1 VIITTNFR
9 VHLNEQDEET
19 LFTSKHLSL
28 GPLSFTTPCKLF
40 DLNNPPS
47 VSAFQALDQKHLA
60 TVMIAERSRFI
71 HQETFMREA
80 DHPEARFL
88 ADSYDALKRPGILGN
103 KMVVNSLT
111 FTFNPFNVPNPDGY
125 LRSILHI
132 YHGRSDL
139 LLIPN
144 LKVKRYDERQRPE
157 FQVQEDEFSRYV
169 DMAYEILNFRNSKP
183 IFVPVPLKYGVRRF
197 QSILLEYLTKGYR
210 YFWLDFEGSNTTSKA
225 PHIRS
230 FHDCVDTEGLGEE
243 VVLYGSNIRREN
255 NPHLPDPRC
264 PASDFLTAP
273 LGVDI
278 IGVNREPQRGGG
290 DPGKRRPYVPPPADE
305 IIRHRA
311 RFLDRDDY
319 TYVKYSEY
327 PQSEELF
334 EKYHI
339 DEDLIRLNPK
349 FYANFVNTFEI
360 NEELA
365 HHQTIV
371 NENDSLLGY
380 LGTKP
385 SINPK
390 LMKAFEKIVHGESE
404 TQKTLDKFF

>member
-1 VIITTNFR
+1 MTNFR
-9 VHLNEQDEET
+9 VRLTEQDVET
-19 LFTSKHLSL
+19 LFTSKQLSL
-28 GPLSFTTPCKLF
+28 GPLSFSTPCKLL

-47 VSAFQALDQKHLA
+47 VSAFRALDQSHLG

-88 ADSYDALKRPGILGN
+88 ADSYDTLKRPDILGS
-103 KMVVNSLT
+103 KIVVNSLT
-111 FTFNPFNVPNPDGY
+111 FTFNPFNVPAPDEY

-144 LKVKRYDERQRPE
+144 LKVKRYDEQRRSE
-157 FQVQEDEFSRYV
+157 FQVQEDEFRRYV

-183 IFVPVPLKYGVRRF
+183 IFVPVPLKYGLRRF
-197 QSILLEYLTKGYR
+197 QSFLSEYLAKGYR

-230 FHDCVDTEGLGEE
+230 FHDCVDSDGLGEE
-243 VVLYGSNIRREN
+243 VILYGSNIRREN
-255 NPHLPDPRC
+255 NPHLTDPRC

-278 IGVNREPQRGGG
+278 IGVNRESRRGGG
-290 DPGKRRPYVPPPADE
+290 DPNSRLSYVPPPVE
-305 IIRHRA
+305 EVIRHKA

-319 TYVKYSEY
+319 SYVKYSAFSR
-327 PQSEELF
+327 SEELF
-334 EKYHI
+334 DKYHI
-339 DEDLIRLNPK
+339 NEELIRLNPK
-349 FYANFVNTFEI
+349 FYTNFVNTFEI

-365 HHQTIV
+365 RHQTIV
-371 NENDSLLGY
+371 EEHDSLLGY
-380 LGTKP
+380 LGTKA
-385 SINPK
+385 SINPR
-390 LMKAFEKIVHGESE
+390 LMKAFEKIVHGEPQ
-404 TQKTLDKFF
+404 TQRTLDGFF

>member
-1 VIITTNFR
+1 MTNFR
-9 VHLNEQDEET
+9 VRITEQDDET
-19 LFTSKHLSL
+19 LFTSKQLAL
-28 GPLSFTTPCKLF
+28 GSRTISTPCKLL
-40 DLNNPPS
+40 DLNNSPTA
-47 VSAFQALDQKHLA
+47 SAFQALDQVHLGS
-60 TVMIAERSRFI
+60 VMIAERSRFI

-80 DHPEARFL
+80 DHSDARFL

-103 KMVVNSLT
+103 KLVVNSLT
-111 FTFNPFNVPNPDGY
+111 LTFNPFNIPKPDEY

-144 LKVKRYDERQRPE
+144 LKVKRYNDRQRSEIQVEEEE
-157 FQVQEDEFSRYV
+157 FGRYI
-169 DMAYEILNFRNSKP
+169 DMAYEILSFRNSKP
-183 IFVPVPLKYGVRRF
+183 IFVPIPFKYGVRKF
-197 QSILLEYLTKGYR
+197 QSILSDNLGKGYR

-225 PHIRS
+225 PYIRA
-230 FHDCVDTEGLGEE
+230 FHDIVESVGLGEE

-278 IGVNREPQRGGG
+278 IGVNREPQMGGG
-290 DPGKRRPYVPPPADE
+290 DPGKRRPYVPPPPE
-305 IIRHRA
+305 ESIPHKA
-311 RFLDRDDY
+311 RLLDRDDY
-319 TYVKYSEY
+319 TYVKY
-327 PQSEELF
+327 PAHIHCDELF
-334 EKYHI
+334 TKYHVT
-339 DEDLIRLNPK
+339 EDLIRNNPK

-371 NENDSLLGY
+371 NESESLLEY

-390 LMKAFEKIVHGESE
+390 LMKAFEKIVHGSVG
-404 TQKTLDKFF
+404 TQRTLDRFF

>member
-1 VIITTNFR
+1 MTNFR
-9 VHLNEQDEET
+9 VRLTEQDDET
-19 LFTSKHLSL
+19 LFTSKQLSL
-28 GPLSFTTPCKLF
+28 GNVSFSTPCKLL

-47 VSAFQALDQKHLA
+47 VSAFQALDQARLE

-88 ADSYDALKRPGILGN
+88 ADSYDALKRPDILGN
-103 KMVVNSLT
+103 KLVVNSLT
-111 FTFNPFNVPNPDGY
+111 LTFNPFNIPEPEEY

-144 LKVKRYDERQRPE
+144 LKVKRYNERQQPE
-157 FQVQEDEFSRYV
+157 FQVQEDEFKRYI

-197 QSILLEYLTKGYR
+197 QSILSEYLAKGFR

-243 VVLYGSNIRREN
+243 VILYGSNIRREN

-278 IGVNREPQRGGG
+278 IGVNREPQRGG
-290 DPGKRRPYVPPPADE
+290 DPNNRRSYVPPPLE
-305 IIRHRA
+305 ESIPHKA

-319 TYVKYSEY
+319 TYVKYS
-327 PQSEELF
+327 SFSRSDELF
-334 EKYHI
+334 DKYHI
-339 DEDLIRLNPK
+339 SEDLIQHNPK
-349 FYANFVNTFEI
+349 FYSNFVNTFEI

-371 NENDSLLGY
+371 NENESLLGY

-390 LMKAFEKIVHGESE
+390 LMKAFEKIMHGEQH
-404 TQKTLDKFF
+404 TQMTLDGFF

>member
-1 VIITTNFR
+1 MTNFR
-9 VHLNEQDEET
+9 VRLTEQDDET
-19 LFTSKHLSL
+19 LFASKQLSL
-28 GPLSFTTPCKLF
+28 GNLSFSTQCKLL
-40 DLNNPPS
+40 DLNNSPTT
-47 VSAFQALDQKHLA
+47 SAFQALDQARLN
-60 TVMIAERSRFI
+60 TVIIAERSRFI
-71 HQETFMREA
+71 PQETFMREA

-111 FTFNPFNVPNPDGY
+111 FTFNPFNIPTPEDY

-144 LKVKRYDERQRPE
+144 LKVKRYNERMRPE
-157 FQVQEDEFSRYV
+157 FQVQEDEFKRYV
-169 DMAYEILNFRNSKP
+169 DIAYEILNFRNSKP
-183 IFVPVPLKYGVRRF
+183 IFVPVPLKYGVRIF
-197 QSILLEYLTKGYR
+197 QSTLTEYLVKGYR
-210 YFWLDFEGSNTTSKA
+210 NFWLDFEGSNTTSKA
-225 PHIRS
+225 PHIRT
-230 FHDCVDTEGLGEE
+230 FHNIVDTQGLGEE
-243 VVLYGSNIRREN
+243 VILYGSNIRREN

-290 DPGKRRPYVPPPADE
+290 DPGTRRTYVPPPIE
-305 IIRHRA
+305 ESIQHKGRL
-311 RFLDRDDY
+311 LDRDDY
-319 TYVKYSEY
+319 TYVKYS
-327 PQSEELF
+327 SFSRSDELF
-334 EKYHI
+334 DKYHI
-339 DEDLIRLNPK
+339 SEGLIQHNPK
-349 FYANFVNTFEI
+349 FYSNFVNTFEI

-371 NENDSLLGY
+371 NENESLLEY

-390 LMKAFEKIVHGESE
+390 LMKAFEKIMHGEPQ
-404 TQKTLDKFF
+404 TQMTLDGFF

>member
-1 VIITTNFR
+1 MTDIRVRIT
-9 VHLNEQDEET
+9 EQDEET
-19 LFTSKHLSL
+19 LFTGKELSVGNLSL
-28 GPLSFTTPCKLF
+28 TTPCKLL
-40 DLNNPPS
+40 DLNNSPS
-47 VSAFQALDQKHLA
+47 VSAFQTLDQVRLG
-60 TVMIAERSRFI
+60 TVMIAERSRFV

-80 DHPEARFL
+80 DHTDARFL
-88 ADSYDALKRPGILGN
+88 ADSYDVLKRPGILGN
-103 KMVVNSLT
+103 KLVVNSLT
-111 FTFNPFNVPNPDGY
+111 LTFNPFNVPTPDEY

-132 YHGRSDL
+132 YHGRSDF

-144 LKVKRYDERQRPE
+144 LKVKRYDERMHPE
-157 FQVQEDEFSRYV
+157 FQVQEDEFRQYV

-197 QSILLEYLTKGYR
+197 QSILSGYLAKGYR

-230 FHDCVDTEGLGEE
+230 FHDCVETEGLGEE

-290 DPGKRRPYVPPPADE
+290 DPGTRRPYIPPPAE
-305 IIRHRA
+305 EVIRHRA
-311 RFLDRDDY
+311 RLLDRDDY

-327 PQSEELF
+327 PRSRELF
-334 EKYHI
+334 NKYRVN
-339 DEDLIRLNPK
+339 EALIRLNPK
-349 FYANFVNTFEI
+349 FYANYVNTFEI

-365 HHQTIV
+365 RHQTLIAE
-371 NENDSLLGY
+371 NESLLGY
-380 LGTKP
+380 LGTKS

-390 LMKAFEKIVHGESE
+390 LMKAFEKSFSRD
-404 TQKTLDKFF
+404 TQSQKSLDRFF

>member
-1 VIITTNFR
+1 MTNFR
-9 VHLNEQDEET
+9 VRLTEQDDET
-19 LFTSKHLSL
+19 LFTSKELSL
-28 GPLSFTTPCKLF
+28 GRVSFSTPCKLL
-40 DLNNPPS
+40 DLNNSPT
-47 VSAFQALDQKHLA
+47 VSAFQALDQTRLGS
-60 TVMIAERSRFI
+60 VILAERSRFI
-71 HQETFMREA
+71 HQDTFMREA

-88 ADSYDALKRPGILGN
+88 ADSYDTLKRPGILEN

-111 FTFNPFNVPNPDGY
+111 LTFNPFTVPTPEEY

-144 LKVKRYDERQRPE
+144 LKVKRYNERQRSE
-157 FQVQEDEFSRYV
+157 VQVQEDEFRRYV
-169 DMAYEILNFRNSKP
+169 DLAYEILNFRNSKP

-197 QSILLEYLTKGYR
+197 QLILSEYLGTGYR
-210 YFWLDFEGSNTTSKA
+210 NFWLDFEGSNTTSKA
-225 PHIRS
+225 PYIRT
-230 FHDCVDTEGLGEE
+230 FHDIVDTKGLGEE
-243 VVLYGSNIRREN
+243 VILYGSNIRREN

-290 DPGKRRPYVPPPADE
+290 DPGSRRTYVPPPIE
-305 IIRHRA
+305 ESTQHKGRL
-311 RFLDRDDY
+311 LDRDDY
-319 TYVKYSEY
+319 TYVKYPAHTRSDA
-327 PQSEELF
+327 LF
-334 EKYHI
+334 DKYHI
-339 DEDLIRLNPK
+339 TEDLIRVNPK
-349 FYANFVNTFEI
+349 FYANFINTFEI

-365 HHQTIV
+365 HHRTLV
-371 NENDSLLGY
+371 DENESLLGY

-390 LMKAFEKIVHGESE
+390 LMKAFEKIVHGGPVM
-404 TQKTLDKFF
+404 QRTLDGFF

>member
-1 VIITTNFR
+1 MTNFR
-9 VHLNEQDEET
+9 VRLTEQDEET
-19 LFTSKHLSL
+19 LFTSKELSL
-28 GPLSFTTPCKLF
+28 GRVSFSTPCKLL
-40 DLNNPPS
+40 DLNNSPT
-47 VSAFQALDQKHLA
+47 VSAFQALDQTRLGS
-60 TVMIAERSRFI
+60 VILAERSRFI

-88 ADSYDALKRPGILGN
+88 ADSYDTLKRPGILEN

-111 FTFNPFNVPNPDGY
+111 LTFNPFTVPTPEEY

-144 LKVKRYDERQRPE
+144 LKVKRYNERQRSE
-157 FQVQEDEFSRYV
+157 VQVQEDEFRRYV
-169 DMAYEILNFRNSKP
+169 DLAYEILNFRNSKP

-197 QSILLEYLTKGYR
+197 QSILSEYLGTGYR
-210 YFWLDFEGSNTTSKA
+210 NFWLDFEGSNTTSKA
-225 PHIRS
+225 PYIRT
-230 FHDCVDTEGLGEE
+230 FHDIVDTQGLGEE
-243 VVLYGSNIRREN
+243 VILYGSNIRREN

-290 DPGKRRPYVPPPADE
+290 DPGSRRTYVPPPIE
-305 IIRHRA
+305 ESTQHKGRL
-311 RFLDRDDY
+311 LDRDDY
-319 TYVKYSEY
+319 TYVKYPAHTRSDA
-327 PQSEELF
+327 LF
-334 EKYHI
+334 DKYHI
-339 DEDLIRLNPK
+339 TEDLIRVNPK
-349 FYANFVNTFEI
+349 FYANFINTFEI

-365 HHQTIV
+365 HHRTLV
-371 NENDSLLGY
+371 DENESLLGY

-390 LMKAFEKIVHGESE
+390 LMKAFEKIVHGGPV
-404 TQKTLDKFF
+404 TQRTLDGFF

>member
-1 VIITTNFR
+1 MTNFR
-9 VHLNEQDEET
+9 VRLTEQDDET
-19 LFTSKHLSL
+19 LFTSKELSL
-28 GPLSFTTPCKLF
+28 GRFSFSTPYKLL
-40 DLNNPPS
+40 DLNNSPS
-47 VSAFQALDQKHLA
+47 ASVFQALDQTYLGS
-60 TVMIAERSRFI
+60 VMIAERSRFI

-80 DHPEARFL
+80 DHPDARFL
-88 ADSYDALKRPGILGN
+88 SDSYEALKRPGLLDG
-103 KMVVNSLT
+103 KLVVNSLT
-111 FTFNPFNVPNPDGY
+111 LTFNPFNIPTPEEY

-157 FQVQEDEFSRYV
+157 FQVQEDEFRRYV
-169 DMAYEILNFRNSKP
+169 DTAHEILNFRNSKP
-183 IFVPVPLKYGVRRF
+183 IFVPVPFKYGARKF
-197 QSILLEYLTKGYR
+197 QSILSEFLAKGYR

-225 PHIRS
+225 AHIRS
-230 FHDCVDTEGLGEE
+230 FHDCVDTEGVGEE
-243 VVLYGSNIRREN
+243 VILYGSNIRREN

-290 DPGKRRPYVPPPADE
+290 DPGTRRPYVPPPAE
-305 IIRHRA
+305 LQIPHKA
-311 RFLDRDDY
+311 RLLDREDY
-319 TYVKYSEY
+319 TYVKYSDFTR
-327 PQSEELF
+327 SDSLF
-334 EKYHI
+334 DKYRI
-339 DEDLIRLNPK
+339 NEDLVRQYPR
-349 FYANFVNTFEI
+349 FYSNFVNTFEI

-365 HHQTIV
+365 LHQTLI
-371 NENDSLLGY
+371 NENESLLGY

-390 LMKAFEKIVHGESE
+390 LMKAFEKVVHGQAG
-404 TQKTLDKFF
+404 TQQTLDGFF